1 MNNLIY
7 LPLDWLK
14 IYDPSLCS
22 NDYAHNHWF
31 KMYDVN
37 LWPSH
42 LTSRVHKLKTPWDL
56 APTVCPIPDVIPNF
70 ELRFDIVMDGITA
83 KFCDYIKSSGKTPYL
98 SWSGGIDSTSI
109 LVSLLK
115 IGDAD
120 FLKKLVVVCNEKS
133 IAENAFF
140 YYHFIDNKITTL
152 SIDDESFKITAEN
165 YDKIVILDGEAGNQI
180 MGSPHINH
188 LVKSGREDIL
198 KQPWRSLNYKD
209 MIQGV
214 TEFQMEVIQESIDCS
229 PIPIDSVADLLWWI
243 AFNFKMDDVLLR
255 KMALYMGNL
264 TPDQSS
270 KFWNTGIF
278 RHYAQ
283 PEMQRWSMATKD
295 IRHTKSILKYIPK
308 KYIYD
313 FDQNDLW
320 FASKTE
326 QGSNSHRHLDNLF
339 GNSTIIALDKDWN
352 KYYISDSSTRQKL
365 GQILEKI

>member
-7 LPLDWLK
+7 LPLDWLRY
-14 IYDPSLCS
+14 YDSDLCS
-22 NDYAHNHWF
+22 DNYVHNKWF

-56 APTVCPIPDVIPNF
+56 APTVCPIPDVVANS
-70 ELRFDIVMDGITA
+70 EQRFDVVMDSITA
-83 KFCDYIKSSGKTPYL
+83 KFCDYIASSGKTPYI

-115 IGDAD
+115 VGNED
-120 FLKKLVVVCNEKS
+120 FLKKLVVLYNEKS
-133 IAENAFF
+133 INENAFF
-140 YYHFIDNKITTL
+140 YYRFIKDKIITHH
-152 SIDDESFKITAEN
+152 IDDTSFVVTAEN

-188 LVKSGREDIL
+188 LVKSGKVDFL
-198 KQPWRSLNYKD
+198 KKPWRSLNYKD
-209 MIQGV
+209 VIQGA
-214 TEFQMEVIQESIDCS
+214 TEFQMEVIQESIVYS
-229 PIPIDSVADLLWWI
+229 PILIDSVADLLWWI

-255 KMALYMGNL
+255 KMALYAGNL
-264 TPDQSS
+264 TPAQSGE
-270 KFWNTGIF
+270 FWRTGIF

-295 IRHTKSILKYIPK
+295 ARHTQSMLKYTPK

-313 FDQNDLW
+313 FDHNDLW

-326 QGSNSHRHLDNLF
+326 QGSNSQRHLDNLF
-339 GNSTIIALDKDWN
+339 GDSTIIALDQDWN
-352 KYYISDSSTRQKL
+352 KYYISDFNTRQKL
-365 GQILEKI
+365 GQILQRI